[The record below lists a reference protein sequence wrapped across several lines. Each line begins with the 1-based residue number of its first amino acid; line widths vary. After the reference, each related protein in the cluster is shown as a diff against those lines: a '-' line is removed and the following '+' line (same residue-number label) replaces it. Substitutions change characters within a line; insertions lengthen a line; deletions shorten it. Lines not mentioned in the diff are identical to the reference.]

1 MRSILSE
8 KNAVIFL
15 FVLVFII
22 FSFAHED
29 SKKMEKGYIGVNSYT
44 ISKLASTQQQS
55 QHLPKE
61 SATDHT
67 E

>member
-29 SKKMEKGYIGVNSYT
+29 SKKMEKGFIGVNSYT
-44 ISKLASTQQQS
+44 ISKLASAQP
-55 QHLPKE
+55 HPKNLPEE
-61 SATDHT
+61 SITDHS

>member
-1 MRSILSE
+1 MRAILSE

-44 ISKLASTQQQS
+44 ISKLASAQQQPNS
-55 QHLPKE
+55 LPKE
-61 SATDHT
+61 STI
-67 E
+67 ESE